1 MYPPELFRV
10 FIELRPDSQCL
21 VSRGTLTLM
30 IGRHT
35 MPQEWL
41 DWNARWRAPFGG
53 RMPAQRRL
61 LHLPLIAGRLVS
73 PFRFQP
79 NSTTRRFEYPWAFY
93 AADVRPGQ
101 QVLEIGGALSGFQF
115 ALASEGARVINVDPF
130 LDYGP
135 AHTYGITRQP
145 RPEDMIT
152 KLNTVFRTSVELRR
166 TTLRGANVASASVDT
181 VFCISTLEHLQP
193 ADIDETI
200 NEVRR
205 ILRPGGKFVL
215 TVDLFLDLIPFT
227 DRASNDYGS
236 NVNIKELVD
245 KSAMELTDG
254 DCSQLYGFEQFSSRD
269 VQANL
274 AEFLIGTYPVLAQA
288 LVLRKQ

>member
-1 MYPPELFRV
+1 
-10 FIELRPDSQCL
+10 
-21 VSRGTLTLM
+21 
-30 IGRHT
+30 

-53 RMPAQRRL
+53 RTPAQRRL
-61 LHLPLIAGRLVS
+61 LHVPWLARRLVS

-115 ALASEGARVINVDPF
+115 VLASEGARVINVDPF

-135 AHTYGITRQP
+135 THTYGATRQP
-145 RPEDMIT
+145 RPEDMMT

-166 TTLRGANVASASVDT
+166 ATLPAANIASASVDT
-181 VFCISTLEHLQP
+181 VFCISTLEHLDP
-193 ADIDETI
+193 ADIDQTI
-200 NEVRR
+200 DEVRR
-205 ILRPGGKFVL
+205 VLRPGGRFVL

-227 DRASNDYGS
+227 DRVFNAYGS

-254 DCSQLYGFEQFSSRD
+254 HRSELHGFEQFSSRD
-269 VQANL
+269 IQARL

-288 LVLRKQ
+288 FVLRKQ